1 MASSLSLPVM
11 LARMQRSGLPWL
23 GIIAAVISLLI
34 SSTSLWQSIELRL
47 FDQLI
52 VATAPNSA
60 SLPVTIVGIDEP
72 SFAQLKRQWP
82 WPRSLHGQLLDN
94 LREAGVAVVGFDVVF
109 SEPTSPAEDA
119 AFAEAIRRHGNVV
132 LAADMAYD
140 ETGSVRQ
147 WLRVEPLGLF
157 GEAGAVAG
165 FASVQIDPDG
175 VQRQVPVNHD
185 AFWIRVLSLL
195 DKRSPGIVAQLNAN
209 SGTRIRYLGGPH
221 TFTYIPYYQLLEPG
235 KYLSANW
242 KDFLK
247 DNIVIVGRDLKAT
260 TEVRSAQSD
269 MFLTPFFWKNHQLM
283 PGSEIQANLIANMV
297 NGDALQEA
305 HRGWSLLLWFVT
317 AALSIASMRR
327 WKPLQ
332 SGIVALVLIGSIG
345 VVDYLL
351 FIRPQIWLPA
361 AGAMLTVLLVYLAQG
376 SVAYFFEQRQRR
388 QIKHAFSK
396 YVAPAIVEEVL
407 AQPEKLKLGGERR
420 EITLLFT
427 DLAGFTSIS
436 EAMEAEQVAALLNRH
451 LSEMT
456 EIVLRHHGTVDKFI
470 GDAVMAFWGAPVPD
484 KDQSLHAVEAAIEM
498 QQKIA
503 IMRQEVLAAGGPELS
518 MRIGIH
524 RGECIVGNL
533 GGDNRFDYTAIGD
546 AVNLT
551 SRLEGVNKFY
561 GTGILVSEAVVNAVA
576 GQIGF
581 RRVDTVRVKG
591 KQLGIGI
598 FTPCQ
603 DDQLVRLAEL
613 AFAAYRD
620 GKWELAVER
629 WNAVAAS
636 FMNDPIAQIFQ
647 SRLANFEE
655 SGWPDHWDGI
665 YTLEAK

>member
-1 MASSLSLPVM
+1 
-11 LARMQRSGLPWL
+11 MQRSGLPWL
-23 GIIAAVISLLI
+23 GIIAAVISLSI
-34 SSTSLWQSIELRL
+34 SSTSLWQDIELRL

-60 SLPVTIVGIDEP
+60 SLPITIVGIDEP
-72 SFAQLKRQWP
+72 SFAQLKLQWP
-82 WPRSLHGQLLDN
+82 WPRSLHGKLLDN

-109 SEPTSPAEDA
+109 SEPTSPAADA

-157 GEAGAVAG
+157 SEAGAVTG
-165 FASVQIDPDG
+165 FASVAIDPDG
-175 VQRQVPVNHD
+175 VQRQVPVSQD
-185 AFWIRVLSLL
+185 AFWSRVLSLL
-195 DKRSPGIVAQLNAN
+195 DRHSPGIVAQLNATP
-209 SGTRIRYLGGPH
+209 GTRIRYLGGPH
-221 TFTYIPYYQLLEPG
+221 TFTYIPYYQLLEPD

-242 KDFLK
+242 KDYLK

-305 HRGWSLLLWFVT
+305 HRGWTLLLWFVT
-317 AALSIASMRR
+317 AALSIVSMRR
-327 WKPLQ
+327 WRPLQ
-332 SGIVALVLIGSIG
+332 SGIVALVLIGGI
-345 VVDYLL
+345 VALDYIL
-351 FIRPQIWLPA
+351 FTRPLVWLPA
-361 AGAMLTVLLVYLAQG
+361 AGAILTVLLVYLAQG

-436 EAMEAEQVAALLNRH
+436 EALEAEQVAMLLNRH

-484 KDQSLHAVEAAIEM
+484 KDQALHAVAAAIEM
-498 QQKIA
+498 QEKIA
-503 IMRQEVLAAGGPELS
+503 IMRREVLDGGGPELC

-561 GTGILVSEAVVNAVA
+561 DTGILVSEAVAKAVA
-576 GQIGF
+576 GKIGF
-581 RRVDTVRVKG
+581 RQVDTVRVKG

-598 FTPCQ
+598 YTPCENPRLT
-603 DDQLVRLAEL
+603 QLTESAL
-613 AFAAYRD
+613 AAYRD
-620 GKWELAVER
+620 GNWELAAKL
-629 WNAVAAS
+629 WSAVLEDFAG
-636 FMNDPIAQIFQ
+636 DPVAQVFINRLWDFQ
-647 SRLANFEE
+647 ENGRPEK
-655 SGWPDHWDGI
+655 WDGI
-665 YTLEAK
+665 STLDAK